1 MANCP
6 IPVPV
11 TVEPRWLQ
19 EGLAIAAEQSDV
31 RLGKVALFNHVAM
44 AAAGRLLQWLEIP
57 CDECGDRPP
66 MSLWGVL
73 DFAALDVVD
82 GDGNQDGDRDGMTA
96 GKILCRPVV
105 LPTTANGGDDD
116 GALVCELPLD
126 LPEETVACVPV
137 GVDESLKQVWIWGYV
152 PVAAFEVGVRGAR
165 AFRFDGVP
173 WRSLEALAA
182 DLEQWRGLS
191 QALAAQTDLCDRL
204 SALVGPVP
212 LVSLVARWR
221 GDGTGANLLGQYQ
234 QTYEDPEALEADS
247 FRVPLEGLQGEE
259 EDGGDYDSLEGEDR
273 ESNREQSPALG
284 RVRDSSKGSSTYR
297 IDDDL
302 DEDEEDNDEAAPGD
316 KALEAIAQEL
326 DQWFQSMDDQIDDA
340 ADPPP

>member
-6 IPVPV
+6 LPVPV

-31 RLGKVALFNHVAM
+31 RLGKVAMFNHLAM
-44 AAAGRLLQWLEIP
+44 AAVGNLLQWLEIP
-57 CDECGDRPP
+57 CGECGDRPP
-66 MSLWGVL
+66 VSLLGVL

-82 GDGNQDGDRDGMTA
+82 ADGDGDGDSDQDGDRDGMTA

-105 LPTTANGGDDD
+105 LSAAEMDGEGEGRGDD

-152 PVAAFEVGVRGAR
+152 PVAAFEVGVHGAR

-182 DLEQWRGLS
+182 DLEQWRVLS
-191 QALAAQTDLCDRL
+191 QALATQTDLCDRL

-221 GDGTGANLLGQYQ
+221 GDGTGADLLGQYQ
-234 QTYEDPEALEADS
+234 QTYGAHEEQLQGGDDS
-247 FRVPLEGLQGEE
+247 DGGEGGDDQPGEEGLPE
-259 EDGGDYDSLEGEDR
+259 R
-273 ESNREQSPALG
+273 SPILG
-284 RVRDSSKGSSTYR
+284 RVRESSKGSSTYR
-297 IDDDL
+297 IDEEEESIADD
-302 DEDEEDNDEAAPGD
+302 G
-316 KALEAIAQEL
+316 LEAIAQEL
-326 DQWFQSMDDQIDDA
+326 DQWFQTMDDQTSDA
-340 ADPPP
+340 DDPP